1 MAASIVQTSQN
12 VTLVGA
18 GQASKA
24 DLNTALALAP
34 YLIAADGGAEMVLN
48 YGNTPKKVIG
58 DFDSIDKNVLVKIP
72 PGDRHHITEQDSTD
86 FEKCLAGIVSPL
98 ILGVGFLGGRL
109 DHQLAALN
117 ALVRHEGS
125 PCILI
130 GGPDLIFH
138 LRGDISLP
146 LEIGTRVSL
155 FPMAAVRCQSK
166 GLEWPVDELNLAPG
180 GAISTSNRASSDSG
194 VWLRAAGPGLLVV
207 LPKACLAQVIQ
218 ALKLN

>member
-24 DLNTALALAP
+24 DLDIALAFAP

-58 DFDSIDKNVLVKIP
+58 DFDSINRGVLAKIP
-72 PGDRHHITEQDSTD
+72 PADQHHVSEQDSTD
-86 FEKCLAGIVSPL
+86 FEKCLTGVIAPL
-98 ILGVGFLGGRL
+98 ILGVGFLGARL
-109 DHQLAALN
+109 DHQLSGLN
-117 ALVRHEGS
+117 VLVRHIGS

-130 GGPDLIFH
+130 GEQDLIFH
-138 LRGDISLP
+138 LNTEISLQ

-155 FPMAAVRCQSK
+155 FPMATVHCQSK
-166 GLEWPVDELNLAPG
+166 GLEWPVDQLEMAPS
-180 GAISTSNRASSDSG
+180 GAISISNGAAETTI
-194 VWLRAAGPGLLVV
+194 WLRPAGPGLLVV
-207 LPKACLAQVIQ
+207 LPKACLPAVIR
-218 ALKLN
+218 ALKLS